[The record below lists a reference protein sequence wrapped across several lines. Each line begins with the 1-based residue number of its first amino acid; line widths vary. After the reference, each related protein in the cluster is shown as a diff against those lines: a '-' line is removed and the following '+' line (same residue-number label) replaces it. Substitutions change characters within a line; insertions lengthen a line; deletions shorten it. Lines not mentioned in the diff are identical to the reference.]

1 MAFYPQKGNVKQYW
15 IMDYKLFI
23 KNGMFAVRSDVTSL
37 QYALLSLKI
46 KKSVVHASHVFNYTL
61 KMVLN
66 CFFS

>member
-15 IMDYKLFI
+15 IMDYELFI

-46 KKSVVHASHVFNYTL
+46 KK
-61 KMVLN
+61 VL
-66 CFFS
+66 FMLRMSLITP